1 MQACNRVGIG
11 QANLD
16 LLHVI
21 AYALLMRRRN
31 PGTPMPPETQAVQAA
46 APCMQTATPCFA
58 GTLLSL
64 ENPAAKLSCH
74 PLMALAEMPVSQAA
88 SVPPH
93 VTCACACAELP
104 GLHLCV
110 CAQGGLGLLRG
121 FVNYCGFD
129 GDGDLPPRKDTHLW
143 ADEEMV
149 RAARTQPA
157 ILRIHPATPC
167 SRGYKPMCAGRR
179 AAQGQPGGPQR
190 PLAVVVRVRRAAP
203 PRAGHHQGRR
213 AGPRLRLPRAGMYH
227 ACIYDAY
234 AAHMPCELCMCMC
247 MCMCM
252 CTCMCMCMCMCTCMR
267 TMHVHVHVHV
277 HVMHMCMCIY
287 RRSCVSC

>member
-1 MQACNRVGIG
+1 MPRLAATSARPPTTLWGRAPPPTRPVSTAATIRVHAWNHVHASPATVCMQACNRVGIG

-93 VTCACACAELP
+93 V
-104 GLHLCV
+104 
-110 CAQGGLGLLRG
+110 
-121 FVNYCGFD
+121 
-129 GDGDLPPRKDTHLW
+129 
-143 ADEEMV
+143 
-149 RAARTQPA
+149 
-157 ILRIHPATPC
+157 
-167 SRGYKPMCAGRR
+167 
-179 AAQGQPGGPQR
+179 
-190 PLAVVVRVRRAAP
+190 
-203 PRAGHHQGRR
+203 
-213 AGPRLRLPRAGMYH
+213 H
-227 ACIYDAY
+227 AHA
-234 AAHMPCELCMCMC
+234 
-247 MCMCM
+247 
-252 CTCMCMCMCMCTCMR
+252 
-267 TMHVHVHVHV
+267 HVHVHV
-277 HVMHMCMCIY
+277 HVMCMCMHMCMCMCRASRSAFVCVRAGWAGSAARVRQLLRL
-287 RRSCVSC
+287 RRRRRPASSQGHAPVGGRGDGACRSNSACNPTYPSCNPMQ